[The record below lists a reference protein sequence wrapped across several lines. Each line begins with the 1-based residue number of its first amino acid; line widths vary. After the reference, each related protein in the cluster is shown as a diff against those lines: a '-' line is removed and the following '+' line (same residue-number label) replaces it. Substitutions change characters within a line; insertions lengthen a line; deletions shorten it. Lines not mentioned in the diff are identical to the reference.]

1 MVGITHVLMQRRKS
15 RGGVTVTTS
24 SAGSPGAG
32 ENGKSEV
39 VAEVPVKVLAV
50 GLRPGRVFTVA
61 TLHLDRAYDE
71 IYCLA
76 DDQATRDEWISIFRQ
91 LDVPV
96 FDLSAP
102 LRHHL
107 EMTQLLSRRSF
118 DDNGVLSL
126 RFKAARAASTATGK
140 RNTAR
145 RALTLLTAVLCVC
158 VVMCVFSSLLFTYF
172 WADEYLWD

>member
-1 MVGITHVLMQRRKS
+1 MVGITHVLMQRRGS

-24 SAGSPGAG
+24 AGSPGVG
-32 ENGKSEV
+32 EHCQAV

-61 TLHLDRAYDE
+61 TLHGNRAYDE

-76 DDQATRDEWISIFRQ
+76 DDQDTRDEWISIFRK

-96 FDLSAP
+96 FDLNAP
-102 LRHHL
+102 HRHHL

-118 DDNGVLSL
+118 DENGVLSQ
-126 RFKAARAASTATGK
+126 RFKAVTACTATGK

-145 RALTLLTAVLCVC
+145 RALTQTVMCVC
-158 VVMCVFSSLLFTYF
+158 VVVCVFSSLLFTYF
-172 WADEYLWD
+172 WD